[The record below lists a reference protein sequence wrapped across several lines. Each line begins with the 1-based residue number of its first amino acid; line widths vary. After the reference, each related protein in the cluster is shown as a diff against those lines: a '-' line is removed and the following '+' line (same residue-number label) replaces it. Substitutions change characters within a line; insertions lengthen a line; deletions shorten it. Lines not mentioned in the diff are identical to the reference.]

1 MSTRFGGPILVVDR
15 ADDARERLV
24 HGLTGD
30 GLEVRVADDAE
41 TALALALDRRPGL
54 VLTEVNLPG
63 RCGYELLR
71 RLRDLFGESL
81 PIVFLSG
88 ERTESFDRVAGML
101 LGADD
106 YLTKPFSEDELLA
119 RVRRLV
125 RASAVNGANRNALL
139 TTREREVLQLLAAGK
154 SQREIA
160 TSLVI
165 APKTC
170 AKHIERI
177 LEKLGVHSR
186 AQAVAVA
193 YRDELVADR
202 G

>member
-1 MSTRFGGPILVVDR
+1 MERRVGPVLVVER
-15 ADDARERLV
+15 ADTARENLLRRLA
-24 HGLTGD
+24 GD
-30 GLEVRVADDAE
+30 GLEVLAADTAE
-41 TALALALDRRPGL
+41 TALEIALHRRPSL
-54 VLTEVNLPG
+54 VLTEINLPG
-63 RCGYELLR
+63 MCGYELLR
-71 RLRDLFGESL
+71 VLREMFGESL

-88 ERTESFDRVAGML
+88 DRTESFDRVAGML

-125 RASAVNGANRNALL
+125 RVSTGGAVGNGSL
-139 TTREREVLQLLAAGK
+139 TGREREVLQLLAAGK
-154 SQREIA
+154 SQPEIA
-160 TSLVI
+160 AALVI
-165 APKTC
+165 SPKTC

-186 AQAVAVA
+186 AQAVAAA
-193 YRDELVADR
+193 YRNELLAVR